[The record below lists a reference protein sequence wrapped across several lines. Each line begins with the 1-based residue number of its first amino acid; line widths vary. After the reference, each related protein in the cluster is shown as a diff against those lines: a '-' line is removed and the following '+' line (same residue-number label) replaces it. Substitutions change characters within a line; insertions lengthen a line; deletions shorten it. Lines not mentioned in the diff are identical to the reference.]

1 MVKKGKTAQFWLG
14 YLDML
19 EQQHHLY
26 VGIQEKSFE
35 ARINTWQYFYEQV
48 KLRQILLLILIL
60 RSYYLHQMKNREA
73 IDSDLKVPASV
84 QEQNRHNI
92 QTPIHWRGEQTLSK
106 QAKTDGEKKGFAANT
121 NTVANRSYQAKKP
134 QLYLQDL

>member
-1 MVKKGKTAQFWLG
+1 M
-14 YLDML
+14 
-19 EQQHHLY
+19 
-26 VGIQEKSFE
+26 
-35 ARINTWQYFYEQV
+35 
-48 KLRQILLLILIL
+48 
-60 RSYYLHQMKNREA
+60 
-73 IDSDLKVPASV
+73 

-92 QTPIHWRGEQTLSK
+92 QTSIHWRGEQTLSK